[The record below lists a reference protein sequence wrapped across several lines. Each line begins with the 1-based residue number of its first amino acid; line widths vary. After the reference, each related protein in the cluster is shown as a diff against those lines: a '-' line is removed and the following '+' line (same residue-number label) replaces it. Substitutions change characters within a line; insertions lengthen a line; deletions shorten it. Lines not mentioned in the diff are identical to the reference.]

1 MREQGKEMTVRF
13 RILVLAL
20 GAFAVGTD
28 GFVIAGILPD
38 IADSMGISLA
48 LAGLT
53 ITTFAL
59 VYAFGAPILSAWAGA
74 IERRLLLLISLL
86 VLTAANLLA
95 ALAPSLPWLLAARV
109 LAAVGAAMYT
119 PTASAVAAT
128 LAPAQY
134 RGRALAI
141 VTTGLTASTVLGV
154 PLGILIGAW
163 ISWQATLVFVALLS
177 ALALLGVLLLFPH
190 VAAPMAVPLRARL
203 AFLKRPNLLMAL
215 VHTLL
220 MLIGIQI
227 VATYNR
233 PLLQQFAHLDEVM
246 VSAVLLLFGVAG
258 VVGGVVG
265 GYSVDRWGSI
275 RTLVGGLIPLAA
287 ALLLLPWTAIT
298 LLGAALTLMAWGM
311 AGWALLPVQQHR
323 LISIAPDSAGIVL
336 SLNSS
341 AIYLGISA
349 GSALGSLLIQNT
361 SLSVLCWVA
370 AAWEASVLVL
380 VLVSARASRRVEP
393 KGESNNESD
402 WTVQLPAD

>member
-233 PLLQQFAHLDEVM
+233 PLLPQFAHLDEVM

-311 AGWALLPVQQHR
+311 AGWALL
-323 LISIAPDSAGIVL
+323 
-336 SLNSS
+336 
-341 AIYLGISA
+341 
-349 GSALGSLLIQNT
+349 
-361 SLSVLCWVA
+361 
-370 AAWEASVLVL
+370 
-380 VLVSARASRRVEP
+380 
-393 KGESNNESD
+393 
-402 WTVQLPAD
+402 